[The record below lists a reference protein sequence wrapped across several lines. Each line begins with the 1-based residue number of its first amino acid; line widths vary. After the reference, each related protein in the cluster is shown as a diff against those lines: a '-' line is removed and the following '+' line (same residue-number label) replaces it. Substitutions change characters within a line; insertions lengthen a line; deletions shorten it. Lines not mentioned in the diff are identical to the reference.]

1 MNEELKRLCDED
13 QRDMKELPP
22 NRVEKDRMRRKRVME
37 ILNEGGAAE
46 GIDYTHAAV
55 IFQHG
60 ETLDDWWTA
69 HQLAYQA
76 SELGFRQA
84 KWLSAVA
91 LDRWLLRQGK
101 PTRFGTQYIHLGGM
115 IRLARFDLS
124 TTDEERKEWDV
135 PSISDS
141 LMYNNET
148 IRGMPEGRVISSFK
162 IPELKMNVVSLSKDI
177 VHSPTFEGE
186 IIGCTPDD
194 RPIFRNC
201 QNWNW
206 INKNDGTT
214 LDLGWLLIPYAPT
227 IAHILVN
234 KEKVELKG
242 SKLNGEPV
250 IWVVDHALTLYVK
263 SDKGVW
269 AITGNDYKRI
279 EELALTFLLEQQG
292 KHT

>member
-13 QRDMKELPP
+13 QRDMTDLPP
-22 NRVEKDRMRRKRVME
+22 NRVERDRMRRRRVME
-37 ILNEGGAAE
+37 ILNEGGATE

-69 HQLAYQA
+69 HKLAYKA
-76 SELGFRQA
+76 SELGFRRA
-84 KWLSAVA
+84 RWLSAVA

-101 PTRFGTQYIHLGGM
+101 PTKFGTQYVNLGGI
-115 IRLARFDLS
+115 IRLARFDPS

-135 PSISDS
+135 SSISDN
-141 LMYNNET
+141 LMLSDAV
-148 IRGMPEGRVISSFK
+148 RGMPTGKVISSLEV
-162 IPELKMNVVSLSKDI
+162 PELKINVFSLSQDL

-186 IIGCTPDD
+186 ITGYTQDN

-201 QNWNW
+201 QNWSW
-206 INKNDGTT
+206 INKNDGIT
-214 LDLGWLLIPYAPT
+214 LDLGWLLIPYALT

-234 KEKVELKG
+234 KEEAELKT
-242 SKLNGEPV
+242 SKIKEQPV
-250 IWVVDHALTLYVK
+250 IWVIDNTLTLYFK

-269 AITGNDYKRI
+269 TITGNDYQCI
-279 EELALTFLLEQQG
+279 EKLALTLM
-292 KHT
+292 